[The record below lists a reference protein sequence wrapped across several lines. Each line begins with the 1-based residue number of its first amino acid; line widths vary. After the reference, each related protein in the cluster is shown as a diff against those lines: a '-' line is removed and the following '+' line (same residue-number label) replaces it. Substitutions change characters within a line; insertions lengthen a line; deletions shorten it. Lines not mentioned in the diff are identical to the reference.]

1 MKLLIKQKLFSWLD
15 SFDIFDEDGNTVYT
29 VKGELDFHTVLHVYD
44 ASGNEIGYI
53 LEKSGT
59 VMEPEFDVY
68 VNGAYVGRIKREL
81 SLFRHKFDIDYMGW
95 IAKGNI
101 GAWKYTVSD
110 GETEIATIGKEIWKL
125 TDTYAVNVHNKSDVL
140 SIIMLVLAIDADQRF
155 RTSIDFTDFI

>member
-68 VNGAYVGRIKREL
+68 VNSAYVGRIKREF
-81 SLFRHKFDIDYMGW
+81 SLFRTKFDIDYNGW
-95 IAKGNI
+95 GTKGNLLR
-101 GAWKYTVSD
+101 WEYTVSD
-110 GETEIATIGKEIWKL
+110 GNREIAAVSKEKWKN
-125 TDTYAVNVHNKSDVL
+125 TDAYAVNVHNKSDVL

-155 RTSIDFTDFI
+155 RAIDFIDFI